1 MDDSHSSNEKFPDC
15 MQFYDQFSYCL
26 KPSTQFNHIYKHGAA
41 MDCNEY
47 LSDWK
52 KCLFVK
58 LLKDQDRINVS
69 DSCYMVEYD
78 PLEQCSPLLDDLTPS
93 SLHLPYLYRKC
104 IDHPTCAATRA
115 PTGTTSSSTRI
126 LHPGITTTSSWAKS

>member
-1 MDDSHSSNEKFPDC
+1 MNDSHSSNEKFPDC

-26 KPSTQFNHIYKHGAA
+26 KPSTQFNHIYMHGAA

-69 DSCYMVEYD
+69 DSCYMVEHA
-78 PLEQCSPLLDDLTPS
+78 PLDSYNALLFLTISLLHRCTYQPL
-93 SLHLPYLYRKC
+93 
-104 IDHPTCAATRA
+104 
-115 PTGTTSSSTRI
+115 
-126 LHPGITTTSSWAKS
+126 

>member
-1 MDDSHSSNEKFPDC
+1 
-15 MQFYDQFSYCL
+15 
-26 KPSTQFNHIYKHGAA
+26 
-41 MDCNEY
+41 

-52 KCLFVK
+52 KCLFIK

-69 DSCYMVEYD
+69 DSCYMVEHD
-78 PLEQCSPLLDDLTPS
+78 PLVQCSPLLDDLTPS

-126 LHPGITTTSSWAKS
+126 LHPGITTTSSWLNKLALGPTSSDTCSTSVITVLYIFILRY